1 MESEQRT
8 LALVNDVANTLESVA
23 VNSSHTP
30 ALYSTFLR
38 AVVTARTAGPS
49 QPPSPRVSSAPNS
62 MDIAT
67 FAHAQL
73 LQQQQKQ
80 QQSGQGNSP
89 LDMQLASNPAA
100 GVFGDEHQFGD
111 GALGLKMFPPSGS
124 AVLGGGSG
132 SNGQGGVPGTTPASG
147 TPGGDMIWNPNASSG
162 ASGVQIGN
170 GHGELD
176 LQAAM
181 SFQLPNPPQ
190 GDDFAS
196 LSMDNILSGGFWDNV
211 LIPGLSSFLAFP
223 IVSPV
228 TLRSCHRLTDRLLSL
243 GYSNSG
249 LEALSG
255 GFVYGSSGSGFIT
268 PRRSSPE
275 PDANSA
281 LLAGMPGMSNGFGK
295 P

>member
-23 VNSSHTP
+23 INSSHTP

-49 QPPSPRVSSAPNS
+49 QPPSPRVPSAPNS

-67 FAHAQL
+67 LAHAQL
-73 LQQQQKQ
+73 QQQQQK
-80 QQSGQGNSP
+80 SGQGNSP

-111 GALGLKMFPPSGS
+111 GALGLKMFPPSGT
-124 AVLGGGSG
+124 AVLGGGGHG
-132 SNGQGGVPGTTPASG
+132 SNGQGGITGTTPASG
-147 TPGGDMIWNPNASSG
+147 TPGGDLIWNPTASSG
-162 ASGVQIGN
+162 GANVHIGN

-211 LIPGLSSFLAFP
+211 LIPGPSSFFF
-223 IVSPV
+223 
-228 TLRSCHRLTDRLLSL
+228 CHRLLYSS
-243 GYSNSG
+243 SNS
-249 LEALSG
+249 L
-255 GFVYGSSGSGFIT
+255 T
-268 PRRSSPE
+268 
-275 PDANSA
+275 N
-281 LLAGMPGMSNGFGK
+281 
-295 P
+295 